1 MHVIIFL
8 LSLFIDFIHPYF
20 LEELSLEVVVCFD
33 GCRKRTLEVLCCWF
47 SRQEDYLAK
56 NKSYHITHVQSISET
71 GGQLGSC
78 FALKVPGHLFLN
90 ERGTREWQ

>member
-56 NKSYHITHVQSISET
+56 NKSYYITHVLYKVFLKQEVSWEV
-71 GGQLGSC
+71 
-78 FALKVPGHLFLN
+78 ALP
-90 ERGTREWQ
+90 